1 MKKILL
7 DLSPIQS
14 REQLHD
20 YLARTMDFPD
30 YYGRNLDALY
40 DMLTDIME
48 DTCIGISWGD
58 REDIPAVRLEQVK
71 KVFRD
76 AQENNPHLCVTFSET
91 KEEGNIP

>member
-48 DTCIGISWGD
+48 GIFCGD
-58 REDIPAVRLEQVK
+58 REDIPAVRLERVK

-76 AQENNPHLCVTFSET
+76 AQENNPHLCVIFSET

>member
-1 MKKILL
+1 MRTIRL
-7 DLSPIQS
+7 DCRQMED
-14 REQLHD
+14 REHLHD
-20 YLARTMDFPD
+20 YLAQTLEFPSW
-30 YYGRNLDALY
+30 YGRNLDALY

-76 AQENNPHLCVTFSET
+76 AQENNPHLCVIFSET
-91 KEEGNIP
+91 QEEGNIP